1 MRKEIVA
8 IKEVFLPDIGDF
20 SNVDVIEVNV
30 NIGDQ
35 VSADDSLITLES
47 DKAAMEV
54 PAPFDGTVKELKVRI
69 GDKVSEGALLLTMES
84 EGAAAPSESV
94 EEKAPEAETPAP
106 TPAPATPA
114 APTPAPAPAPKPQAA
129 LGPAPL
135 PPVDEASFRKAHA
148 SPAVR
153 RFARELGVD
162 LGQVQGTGRKG
173 RIVKE
178 DVQAFVKA
186 ALSRPASAPMGG
198 FDLPEMPEIDF
209 SQFGPIETRKLSRIR
224 RLSAANLHRNWLTA
238 PHITLFEE
246 ADISELEAFR
256 KERKAE
262 AEKLG
267 LKLTPLPFI
276 LKACASALRA
286 YPEVN
291 SSITPDGQEL
301 IVKEY
306 VNIGV
311 AVDTP
316 DGLLVPVIR
325 DVDKKGIFEL
335 AEDVMNAAKKA
346 RDKKM
351 TPADM
356 QGGCFTISSLGGIGC
371 TQFTPIVNSPEV
383 AILGVSKSEM
393 KPKWNG
399 ESFEPKL
406 ILPLALS
413 ADHRVVDGAQGAR
426 FVGHI
431 AAMLSDLRR
440 LVL

>member
-1 MRKEIVA
+1 MA

-30 NIGDQ
+30 KIGDT
-35 VSADDSLITLES
+35 VNADDPLITLES

-54 PAPFDGTVKELKVRI
+54 PAPFGGTVRELKVRI
-69 GDKVSEGALLLTMES
+69 GDKVSEGVLLLTLDADA
-84 EGAAAPSESV
+84 EGAPSEQV
-94 EEKAPEAETPAP
+94 EEKAESEESPPPAL
-106 TPAPATPA
+106 TPA
-114 APTPAPAPAPKPQAA
+114 AAPAPAAAEPKPQAA

-135 PPVDEASFRKAHA
+135 PPVNEASFRKAHA

-162 LGQVQGTGRKG
+162 LGQVQGTGRKH
-173 RIVKE
+173 RILKE
-178 DVQAFVKA
+178 DVQAFVKV
-186 ALSRPASAPMGG
+186 ALSRPASAPLGG
-198 FDLPEMPEIDF
+198 FDLPEMPQIDF
-209 SQFGPIETRKLSRIR
+209 GQFGPVENRKLSRIR

-256 KERKAE
+256 KERKGE

-286 YPEVN
+286 YPEIN
-291 SSITPDGQEL
+291 SSLSPDGQEL
-301 IVKEY
+301 ILKGY

-325 DVDKKGIFEL
+325 DVDRKGIYEL
-335 AEDVMNAAKKA
+335 AEELMAAAKKA

-356 QGGCFTISSLGGIGC
+356 QGGCFTISSLGNIGC

-383 AILGVSKSEM
+383 AILGVSKAEM

-399 ESFEPKL
+399 ESFAPRL
-406 ILPLALS
+406 TLPLALS

-431 AAMLSDLRR
+431 AAMLGDLRR

>member
-1 MRKEIVA
+1 MA

-20 SNVDVIEVNV
+20 SSVDVIEVNV
-30 NIGDQ
+30 NIGDS

-47 DKAAMEV
+47 DKAAMEI
-54 PAPFDGTVKELKVRI
+54 PAPFGGTVKELKVRI
-69 GDKVSEGALLLTMES
+69 GDKVSEGDLILVMDAAEG
-84 EGAAAPSESV
+84 GAAEAAP
-94 EEKAPEAETPAP
+94 AEA
-106 TPAPATPA
+106 PAPAAEASAPEPAPA
-114 APTPAPAPAPKPQAA
+114 APAPASAPAPAAPAPKPQAA

-135 PPVDEASFRKAHA
+135 PPVDEAGFRKAHA

-173 RIVKE
+173 RVIKE

-186 ALSRPASAPMGG
+186 ALSRPAGAPAMGG

-209 SQFGPIETRKLSRIR
+209 SQFGPIERKKLSRIR

-276 LKACASALRA
+276 LKACAAALRA
-286 YPEVN
+286 YPEIN
-291 SSITPDGQEL
+291 SALSPDGQEL
-301 IVKEY
+301 ILKDY
-306 VNIGV
+306 VHIGV

-325 DVDKKGIFEL
+325 DVDKKGIYEL
-335 AEDVMNAAKKA
+335 AEEIMAAAKKA

-383 AILGVSKSEM
+383 AILGVSKAEM

-399 ESFEPKL
+399 ETFEPRL
-406 ILPLALS
+406 TLPLALS